1 MSRMKQVKIYEPY
14 AGTTIEEATAEGI
27 AIAEEKDC
35 YVRFNFNGV
44 QIECYS
50 FSTVEELVDFYHQQ
64 IKKKRGN
71 FEFDEQINRYH
82 NDPEF
87 HTLVNILYDF
97 LYKGR
102 FSIVEL
108 KAAAIFAANKFAM
121 EQGPKIHHREVNK

>member
-1 MSRMKQVKIYEPY
+1 MQEQPLKKQGGNKMSRMKQVKIYEPY

-64 IKKKRGN
+64 IKKKERK
-71 FEFDEQINRYH
+71 
-82 NDPEF
+82 
-87 HTLVNILYDF
+87 L
-97 LYKGR
+97 
-102 FSIVEL
+102 
-108 KAAAIFAANKFAM
+108 
-121 EQGPKIHHREVNK
+121 